1 MLVSIQ
7 GLWATL
13 NVWDVIDI
21 LVVAYFLY
29 RIYLMLKNTRA
40 GTLTKGVLLLLVF
53 TAICKL
59 LNLHVISW
67 LLDKSTAMLMVA
79 LPIVFQPELR
89 RALER
94 IGRWPIFGS
103 RTKLTET
110 ELEEMLNGVS
120 DAVRVFSRDKVGAL
134 LVFERLSGLEDRIET
149 GVAIDGLVSSGLL
162 QNIFVKDTPLHDGA
176 VVIRGNRIVAACCLL
191 PLTENRNLSQELG
204 TRHRAAL
211 GVSEQS
217 DAVVLVVSE
226 ENGTISLGRNGELLR
241 FLTREDAR
249 RILQQDLVTHN
260 EDIWSQ
266 WRRKWQEGRERK
278 E

>member
-226 ENGTISLGRNGELLR
+226 ENGTISLARNGELLR

>member
-226 ENGTISLGRNGELLR
+226 ENGTISLARNGELLR

-266 WRRKWQEGRERK
+266 WRRKWQERRERK